1 MTSSSAA
8 MAPVFRTQTSRN
20 RARMV
25 LGRFD
30 GGHPGGEKAERQLRQ
45 GAAERAVMAMVADG
59 RPRHEVTNEEISVVE
74 ALMAG
79 VGAAVGSAWIRE
91 RRGPDRAGMVAAMV
105 MKRMVAQHPAGSVLG
120 AASAAKAA
128 DHAVT
133 VVLEG
138 RKRTREKVKEEAE
151 RKARM
156 KAAIGEAEW
165 ARAAAAGEMF
175 RWDEAEANAADDV
188 ELVFHAGRI
197 VELMII
203 KVMKMK
209 RKLAADGEVVEVMVV
224 DDEVMAVDNADAVV
238 TVDEAADG
246 GGDGGGR

>member
-1 MTSSSAA
+1 
-8 MAPVFRTQTSRN
+8 
-20 RARMV
+20 MV

-74 ALMAG
+74 ALVAG
-79 VGAAVGSAWIRE
+79 VGAAVSTTWMRE
-91 RRGPDRAGMVAAMV
+91 RGRDRAGMVAAMV

-197 VELMII
+197 VEQMII
-203 KVMKMK
+203 KVKKMK
-209 RKLAADGEVVEVMVV
+209 RKLAADGEVVEVIVV
-224 DDEVMAVDNADAVV
+224 DDEVMAVDNADAAV